1 MKNESSAYNA
11 IVKNGWSDL
20 IENLKR
26 KGHLWTDFDNVR
38 KEAEK
43 YKTRREFKLK
53 SFGAYYS
60 ALKNNWL
67 DEVTKHMETQ
77 FVWTKNLVND
87 IAKKYDN
94 YVDFRKNNKTAY
106 DAAIKYGWINDVT
119 KHMERRNV
127 WDDESVKQEALKYQ
141 NRDAFRVGSSG
152 AFAYAKKNN
161 ILDDVTS
168 HMELK
173 KIKPSD

>member
-87 IAKKYDN
+87 IPPEERFSFYYN
-94 YVDFRKNNKTAY
+94 GTVH
-106 DAAIKYGWINDVT
+106 AIDQMIVSDSIYNSIKQFYNSSSNITDDLT
-119 KHMERRNV
+119 KHKEYIIYN
-127 WDDESVKQEALKYQ
+127 DAL
-141 NRDAFRVGSSG
+141 
-152 AFAYAKKNN
+152 
-161 ILDDVTS
+161 DVQYWT
-168 HMELK
+168 LK
-173 KIKPSD
+173 LGIDLFSDHNPLLCRIPL